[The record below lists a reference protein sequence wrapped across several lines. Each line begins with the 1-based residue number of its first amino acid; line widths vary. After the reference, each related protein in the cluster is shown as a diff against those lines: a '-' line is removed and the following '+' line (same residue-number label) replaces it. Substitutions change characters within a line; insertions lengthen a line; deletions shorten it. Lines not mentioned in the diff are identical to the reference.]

1 MTQACS
7 RAAAVITPAKVTEV
21 LGEFEAKEP
30 KAVASKYRAKFIKRL
45 DSLVA
50 KEEAE

>member
-21 LGEFEAKEP
+21 LGEFEAKAP
-30 KAVASKYRAKFIKRL
+30 NGVAQEHRAKFIKRL
-45 DSLVA
+45 ESLIA
-50 KEEAE
+50 KEEAD